1 MVTYVP
7 YDIFIPRPSGKDY
20 VIVIYILE
28 FEDSDSVAN
37 VIFEWIGSL
46 DLDRYYKLNT
56 DADRDDFCEEVV
68 QELVELLQISGWA
81 MADIP
86 IPIHKIVASIASR
99 EDKLTIEFC

>member
-1 MVTYVP
+1 MYQ
-7 YDIFIPRPSGKDY
+7 
-20 VIVIYILE
+20 IV
-28 FEDSDSVAN
+28 VQ
-37 VIFEWIGSL
+37 
-46 DLDRYYKLNT
+46 T

-86 IPIHKIVASIASR
+86 IPIHKIVASIANR